1 MFDTFF
7 RVLMHLLLTLQ
18 EQRDIIT
25 LMIQLFQGG
34 IVMTYDEKVKA
45 MERLRVVETLI
56 HEVEARTNKK
66 ILLGSS
72 MCINDAENTV
82 TVSFTGENDIYY
94 EIPYHIF
101 KTIPPKRVVIEV
113 SRAITIDY
121 NDYGMEG

>member
-1 MFDTFF
+1 
-7 RVLMHLLLTLQ
+7 
-18 EQRDIIT
+18 
-25 LMIQLFQGG
+25 
-34 IVMTYDEKVKA
+34 MTHDEKVKA

-56 HEVEARTNKK
+56 HKVEAETNRK

-72 MCINDAENTV
+72 MFINDEKNIA

-113 SRAITIDY
+113 SRAMTIDY